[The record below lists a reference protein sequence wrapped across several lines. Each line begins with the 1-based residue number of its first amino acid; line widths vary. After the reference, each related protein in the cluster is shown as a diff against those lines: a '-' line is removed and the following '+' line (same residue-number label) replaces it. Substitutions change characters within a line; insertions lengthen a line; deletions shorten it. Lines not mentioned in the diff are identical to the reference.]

1 MSGRLHMTAAEASKL
16 LKKKQPAPRTH
27 RFAGLN
33 VGLRR
38 TRGEMNSTEAQ
49 YANELE
55 AKRLAGEISDWWF
68 EPMSLRLTHPPEGQ
82 PCTFSVDF
90 MVLMNSGLVFMD
102 EVKGSGIDN
111 DASLVR
117 LKCAA
122 EMFPL
127 WRFRK
132 VKQRSKKAGGGW
144 EVSEL

>member
-1 MSGRLHMTAAEASKL
+1 MSIRMTAAQAKKL
-16 LKKKQPAPRTH
+16 LGKQQPAYRTH
-27 RFAGLN
+27 RFSGLN

-38 TRGEMNSTEAQ
+38 QRGEMNGTETR

-55 AKRLAGEISDWWF
+55 AKRQAGEISDWWF

-90 MVLMNSGLVFMD
+90 MVLMNNGLVFMD

-111 DASLVR
+111 DASIVR

-122 EMFPL
+122 EMYPL
-127 WRFRK
+127 WRFRL
-132 VKQRSKKAGGGW
+132 VKERTKKSGGGW
-144 EVSEL
+144 EVREL